1 MAKRDLTNTQRKIVN
16 RYYDNKDTIMATK
29 LAELVTELYLCTDD
43 KKSTR
48 LWERALKALAN
59 TNVKPERI
67 DAIVDARDV
76 EKLAKLVGELT

>member
-1 MAKRDLTNTQRKIVN
+1 MCSNSYRGSAGQLF
-16 RYYDNKDTIMATK
+16 
-29 LAELVTELYLCTDD
+29 YLCTDE
-43 KKSTR
+43 KKLTR

>member
-1 MAKRDLTNTQRKIVN
+1 MAKRDLSNTQRKIVN

-43 KKSTR
+43 KKLTR

>member
-1 MAKRDLTNTQRKIVN
+1 MARRDLSNTQRKIVN

-29 LAELVTELYLCTDD
+29 LAELVTELYLSTDD
-43 KKSTR
+43 KKTTR